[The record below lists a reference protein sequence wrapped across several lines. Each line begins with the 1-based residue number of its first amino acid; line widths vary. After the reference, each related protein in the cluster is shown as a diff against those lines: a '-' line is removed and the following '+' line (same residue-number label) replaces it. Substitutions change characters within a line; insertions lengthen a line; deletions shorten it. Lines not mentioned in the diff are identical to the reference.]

1 MRIVVFFL
9 IAILY
14 ISCGG
19 PEPRRP
25 VKIKSGSFFKE
36 SVERN
41 KALLAVEEKLIQEII
56 QKDSANTYLASPSGF
71 SYFFEIKNDT
81 ATYYPKTNDQILFSY
96 NLVTLDNDTIYSMQ
110 DLGPISYIIDK
121 EQLFSGLQNAV
132 KLLKINERATFLF
145 PSLQAYGYHG
155 DGDKIGP
162 RTPLKSTIEL
172 HTILINQ
179 DSLNLK
185 SELQ

>member
-1 MRIVVFFL
+1 MRNL
-9 IAILY
+9 AILLLVFVFAA
-14 ISCGG
+14 CGG

-25 VKIKSGSFFKE
+25 VEVKSGSFFKE

-41 KALLAVEEKLIQEII
+41 KALLAKEEKLIREII
-56 QKDSANTYLASPSGF
+56 DQDTIHSYHTSANGF
-71 SYFFEIKNDT
+71 WYYFENKNEESV
-81 ATYYPKTNDQILFSY
+81 YFPKTDDQILFSY
-96 NLVTLDNDTIYSMQ
+96 NLITMEDDTLYTAKEI
-110 DLGPISYIIDK
+110 GPTSYVVDK
-121 EQLFSGLQNAV
+121 EQLFPGLQNAV

-172 HTILINQ
+172 HTIIINQ

-185 SELQ
+185 P

>member
-1 MRIVVFFL
+1 MRILTLLTLLFIVVG
-9 IAILY
+9 
-14 ISCGG
+14 CGG

-25 VKIKSGSFFKE
+25 VKVKSGSFFKE

-41 KALLAVEEKLIQEII
+41 KALLAKEEKLIQEII
-56 QKDSANTYLASPSGF
+56 AQDTIHSYLTSSNGFWYYFENKNEESA
-71 SYFFEIKNDT
+71 YF
-81 ATYYPKTNDQILFSY
+81 PKTDDQILFSY
-96 NLVTLDNDTIYSMQ
+96 NLLTMDNDTLYSAEEI
-110 DLGPISYIIDK
+110 GPKSYVVDK
-121 EQLFSGLQNAV
+121 EQLFPGLQNAV

-162 RTPLKSTIEL
+162 ITPLKSTIEL
-172 HTILINQ
+172 HTIIINQ

-185 SELQ
+185 P